1 MKTKLEMKKHQV
13 AQVVPESEISQLHKP
28 IYLAPSIEEYS
39 YLVEAGY
46 ASSVMPDPEGLGNG
60 YYGGGS
66 GSKSDAPLIEGAY
79 QPYSDPTEDLNYID
93 F

>member
-1 MKTKLEMKKHQV
+1 MQEEEDLKTSLMGAE
-13 AQVVPESEISQLHKP
+13 QLHLPSKQN
-28 IYLAPSIEEYS
+28 YLAPSVEIYS
-39 YLVEAGY
+39 YLAESGY

>member
-1 MKTKLEMKKHQV
+1 MKADQIAQV
-13 AQVVPESEISQLHKP
+13 APASENTQPHKL

-46 ASSVMPDPEGLGNG
+46 ATSVKPDPEGLGNG

-66 GSKSDAPLIEGAY
+66 SSKDDDDD
-79 QPYSDPTEDLNYID
+79 PYNPWSAPTETLNTID